1 MSTDRDGAGGAPVRL
16 LLADDDPLVRAGLVS
31 ILATAP
37 DLEVRAEAQDGR
49 EALDLLERHR
59 VDVALL
65 DIQMPRLDGLS
76 TLERIRE
83 RHPRVPVMILTT
95 FSDEEYIERAVGS
108 GAVGFVLK
116 SDDPE
121 HLIAGVRAVAGGGAW
136 FSPTVARWLV
146 RREATAALTAAAG
159 ARAAVEELTERQ
171 RDLLAQIGRGRSN
184 AEIARA
190 LHLSEGTV
198 KQYVSGL
205 LAALG
210 VTNRVR
216 AAILAHESG
225 LVGPG
230 DQDA

>member
-1 MSTDRDGAGGAPVRL
+1 MSTDGDGAGGAPVRL

-37 DLEVRAEAQDGR
+37 DLDVRAQAEDGR
-49 EALDLLERHR
+49 EALALLERHR
-59 VDVALL
+59 VDVALV

-159 ARAAVEELTERQ
+159 ARSAVEELTERQ

-210 VTNRVR
+210 VSNRVR
-216 AAILAHESG
+216 AAILAHEAG

-230 DQDA
+230 DPVA